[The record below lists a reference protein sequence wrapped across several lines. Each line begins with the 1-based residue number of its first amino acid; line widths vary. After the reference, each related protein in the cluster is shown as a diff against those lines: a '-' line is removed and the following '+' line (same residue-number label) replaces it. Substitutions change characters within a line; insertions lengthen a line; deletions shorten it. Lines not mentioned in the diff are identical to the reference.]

1 MIYPTFSSK
10 TSDLIIAQAI
20 LVNAPKHI
28 TTKSSPYLS
37 ALSIKK
43 STACLSSIGYYV
55 MLSSFKYFS

>member
-1 MIYPTFSSK
+1 
-10 TSDLIIAQAI
+10 LIIAQAI